1 MISMNDNMILFC
13 LILATVNGGNIRETE
28 NTIVAIA
35 TKFYNSNFSAI
46 LKISDGDK
54 SLYELCK
61 KRWLQKN
68 SLQWRNT
75 GNG

>member
-13 LILATVNGGNIRETE
+13 LILGTVNGENIRETE

-46 LKISDGDK
+46 LKISDDDK

>member
-1 MISMNDNMILFC
+1 MNDTILFR
-13 LILATVNGGNIRETE
+13 LILGTVNGENIRETE
-28 NTIVAIA
+28 NTIVAIE
-35 TKFYNSNFSAI
+35 TKFYNSDFSAI

-68 SLQWRNT
+68 LLQWRNT
-75 GNG
+75 DNG

>member
-13 LILATVNGGNIRETE
+13 LILGTVNGENIRETE
-28 NTIVAIA
+28 NTIVAIE
-35 TKFYNSNFSAI
+35 TKFYNSNFS
-46 LKISDGDK
+46 DK

-61 KRWLQKN
+61 KRWMQKN
-68 SLQWRNT
+68 SQQWRNT

>member
-1 MISMNDNMILFC
+1 MIISMILFC
-13 LILATVNGGNIRETE
+13 LILGTVNGEYMRETE
-28 NTIVAIA
+28 NTIVAIE

-46 LKISDGDK
+46 SKISDGDK
-54 SLYELCK
+54 SLYELSK

-68 SLQWRNT
+68 LLQWRNT

>member
-1 MISMNDNMILFC
+1 MSTMIISMILFC
-13 LILATVNGGNIRETE
+13 LILGTVNGEYMRETE
-28 NTIVAIA
+28 NTIVAIE

-46 LKISDGDK
+46 SKISDGDK

-68 SLQWRNT
+68 LLQWRNT